1 MDYVNILPPNQD
13 NQPHSHMTFYQI
25 FLPIASLIYFLQV
38 FVIRSWLRW
47 KQTGVNPFV
56 FGKTDRAHDYMAGI
70 YKIMVAGTWLSIILF
85 SFFPIQ
91 YRKWLL
97 PIDYLSGE
105 GLQMAG
111 LILLIIS
118 FIWIVIAQFQ
128 MAKSWRIGIDYAG
141 EKTPLVN
148 EGLFRYSR
156 NPIFLGVIL
165 SYLGTFLV
173 IPNALSFALALL
185 TYYVIQIQ
193 VRMEEEFLETQHGSI
208 YMNYKAST
216 RRWLGEPARQQISK
230 SRTKA

>member
-1 MDYVNILPPNQD
+1 MDYVNILLPNQD
-13 NQPHSHMTFYQI
+13 IQSHSHMTFYQI

-38 FVIRSWLRW
+38 FVIRSWLHW
-47 KQTGVNPFV
+47 KQTGISPFV
-56 FGKTDRAHDYMAGI
+56 FGKSDRAHDYIAGI
-70 YKIMVAGTWLSIILF
+70 YKVMVAGTWLSILLF
-85 SFFPIQ
+85 SFFPGQ
-91 YRKWLL
+91 YREWLL
-97 PIDYLSGE
+97 PIDYLMLP
-105 GLQMAG
+105 GLRLMG
-111 LILLIIS
+111 LMMLITS

-156 NPIFLGVIL
+156 NPIFLGILL

-173 IPNALSFALALL
+173 IPNMLSFALAVL

-193 VRMEEEFLETQHGSI
+193 VRMEEEFLEAQHGSI

-216 RRWLGEPARQQISK
+216 RRWLGIHP
-230 SRTKA
+230 KA